1 MRVEL
6 FPTIGTGIWKLN
18 LTSAAMTVI
27 AILIVL
33 ILARLAVKNIN
44 VRTPKGMQNVLEW
57 LVDFITGLAKD
68 TIGGERAKTWVP
80 LAFTIIIYLFVSNQ
94 MGVVANFSAHIDQ
107 PILGVTPDQLEAAHK
122 SGRELAMSFFNS
134 PTANINVAMGMS
146 VAIVLLTHIVGLRN
160 PKNYFKHYVEPNPAF
175 TIIHVLDE
183 ASKFLTLG
191 LRLFGNIFA
200 GEVLISVILT
210 MPLVGGFIPVGMIP
224 LVPWLGYSIFVGTI
238 QAFIFT
244 VLTLVYLGQKLPHD
258 EHH

>member
-1 MRVEL
+1 
-6 FPTIGTGIWKLN
+6 
-18 LTSAAMTVI
+18 MTVI

-33 ILARLAVKNIN
+33 ILARRAVKNIN
-44 VRTPKGMQNVLEW
+44 VRNPKGMQNVLEW

-68 TIGGERAKTWVP
+68 TIGGERAKVWVP

-94 MGVVANFSAHIDQ
+94 MGVIANFSAHVNT
-107 PILGVTPDQLEAAHK
+107 PMLGVTQEQIDAAHK

-160 PKNYFKHYVEPNPAF
+160 PKNYFKHYVEPNAGF
-175 TIIHVLDE
+175 TIIHILDE

-200 GEVLISVILT
+200 GEVLISVIMT
-210 MPLVGGFIPVGMIP
+210 MPLIGGFVPVGLIP
-224 LVPWLGYSIFVGTI
+224 LVPWLGYSLFVGTI